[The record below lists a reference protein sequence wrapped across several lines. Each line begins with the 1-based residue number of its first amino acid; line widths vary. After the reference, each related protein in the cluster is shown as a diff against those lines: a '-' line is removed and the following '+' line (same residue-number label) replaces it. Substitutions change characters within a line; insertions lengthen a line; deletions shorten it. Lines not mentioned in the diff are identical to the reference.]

1 MHLNCHTGQEMN
13 YVLEGRLLISVSG
26 KELVLGVGDSL
37 YFDSG
42 LPHGMKALDG
52 QAGAFPGDNN
62 VGVWWRN
69 FYPGRYLPPR
79 RTT

>member
-13 YVLEGRLLISVSG
+13 YVLEGRLLVSVSG
-26 KELVLGVGDSL
+26 KEAGARRGRRL

-52 QAGAFPGDNN
+52 KPVRFLAIIM
-62 VGVWWRN
+62 
-69 FYPGRYLPPR
+69 
-79 RTT
+79 

>member
-1 MHLNCHTGQEMN
+1 M
-13 YVLEGRLLISVSG
+13 LEGRLLISVSG

-52 QAGAFPGDNN
+52 KPVRFLGVKKLPPAGDNN
-62 VGVWWRN
+62 VGVWWRD
-69 FYPGRYLPPR
+69 FYPGRYLLPR
-79 RTT
+79 KTT